1 MVALH
6 TVIAIVAIVLLIIK
20 LKLDPIVA
28 LVLGALYLGL
38 ASGIGMMETVE
49 AITTGFGDIM
59 ADIGLLIGFG
69 VLIGAMLNKIGAFQ
83 MMVEALVRAV
93 PAKRLPYAL
102 AAVLATIA
110 PSIYVDVQV
119 VLAAPVA
126 RSSAK
131 YIGKVGRPWMAG
143 ALGIGI
149 FAGYV
154 FVVPGLAAISIVG
167 LLDLTM
173 GTYLLFGIVIGPLT
187 AMITIWIYRRML
199 NHGWWNEDKDEEDRD
214 DNLTDVEASDAMP
227 EDKRPNLLMAMSP
240 ILVPLA
246 MIAFGAFA
254 GLAGLDTPIVNFIGN
269 ATVALFVGLLIAYGM
284 ARYYVKAEETQ
295 DAFTSGLRTSGEI
308 LLVTGVGGS
317 LGDVIKATGL
327 ADILGGLFTAEQGM
341 PVVLIILMAWF
352 VAALM
357 HLAIGSV
364 SVAAITAAGI
374 LAPVVSGLPIAPII
388 VGLAIASGSLFALQV
403 NSNFFWLFKALLGLS
418 TQGTLKTM
426 TTVTAMGS
434 LISLPIVM
442 AASLLPVG

>member
-1 MVALH
+1 MAALH
-6 TVIAIVAIVLLIIK
+6 TVIAIVAVVLLIIK
-20 LKLDPIVA
+20 FKFDPIVA

-38 ASGIGMMETVE
+38 ASGIGMMATVE

-131 YIGKVGRPWMAG
+131 YIGAIGRPWMAG

-199 NHGWWNEDKDEEDRD
+199 THGWWKEEKDEEDRD
-214 DNLTDVEASDAMP
+214 DNLTDVETSETMAA
-227 EDKRPNLLMAMSP
+227 EKRPRLLAAMSP
-240 ILVPLA
+240 ILVPLL

-254 GLAGLDTPIVNFIGN
+254 GLAGLDVPIVNFIGD
-269 ATVALFVGLLIAYGM
+269 ATVALFVGLLIAYAM
-284 ARYYVKAEETQ
+284 TRHYVKAEETQ

-327 ADILGGLFTAEQGM
+327 ADILGGLFTAEHGM

-357 HLAIGSV
+357 HMAIGSV

-388 VGLAIASGSLFALQV
+388 IGLAIASGSLFALQV
-403 NSNFFWLFKALLGLS
+403 NSNFFWMYKALLGLS

-442 AASLLPVG
+442 AASLLPIG